1 MIRDFLFGLKL
12 KKYGYRTRS
21 YMFMGFFFFVLGII
35 CLFGKNTMPMIGV
48 LYIPLGMS
56 YFFSQGTATLEYSN
70 LVAASPK
77 RRSIAIHF
85 QDVGSMIWGV
95 LPYIPLVA
103 FLKWKYPKTEEV
115 IGFENFSYVVVLLV
129 EVLFLL
135 QISFACHS
143 RLFILSMIVAVS
155 PILNL
160 NLVPIMIAVFI
171 NRFGETAI
179 ILLGFLVVIMG
190 ALIGAV
196 IRRRIYHYS
205 LSKWGLGAAMAK
217 NL

>member
-12 KKYGYRTRS
+12 IKYGYRARS
-21 YMFMGFFFFVLGII
+21 FMFMGFFFFVLWII
-35 CLFGKNTMPMIGV
+35 FLFGKNTMPTLGV
-48 LYIPLGMS
+48 LYIPLGIS

-85 QDVGSMIWGV
+85 QDVGSVIWGV

-103 FLKWKYPKTEEV
+103 FLKWRYPKIEEV
-115 IGFENFSYVVVLLV
+115 IGIENFSFAVAELVTVLLIFQIYFACSGRFFALSV
-129 EVLFLL
+129 IVLFSL
-135 QISFACHS
+135 IFGINIVSF
-143 RLFILSMIVAVS
+143 
-155 PILNL
+155 
-160 NLVPIMIAVFI
+160 MIALFI